1 MIDPLTD
8 LLLVYAGIGGVL
20 GYALKWATTIEGK
33 WYIQSRILKKNAKVL
48 VTWIPGRL
56 FKQQLVIPK
65 TEAHHDKPSG
75 LGKLLGRKESAHT
88 LLLGWFR
95 QDAPIYRKIGSAT
108 QYIFNRQ
115 GDTNAFDLEKIEY
128 GVYQHTQESSDLL
141 KQAQAILAKNEGLAK
156 DYQKAWDEK
165 NVELSESIKQQ
176 VEANVDQANLL
187 IQESNA
193 LRSWSRIT
201 NLPSTATTAF
211 LDNEIMLQKAREM
224 KGFLGK
230 LEALLN
236 NVKWLLFA
244 AAGFAFVA
252 ALASGYLAMK
262 GVHF

>member
-1 MIDPLTD
+1 MF
-8 LLLVYAGIGGVL
+8 
-20 GYALKWATTIEGK
+20 KWATTAEGE
-33 WYIQSRILKKNAKVL
+33 WYIQSRLLKKNAKIL
-48 VTWIPGRL
+48 ITWIPGRL

-65 TEAHHDKPSG
+65 TEAHHDKPG
-75 LGKLLGRKESAHT
+75 FFGKLMGKKESAHT

-95 QDAPIYRKIGSAT
+95 QDAPIYRKVGSAA

-128 GVYQHTQESSDLL
+128 GVYTHTQESSDLI
-141 KQAQAILAKNEGLAK
+141 KQAQAVLAANEQLAK

-165 NVELSESIKQQ
+165 NSAQADAIKKQ
-176 VEANVDQANLL
+176 VEENVDKANLL

-193 LRSWSRIT
+193 LRQWSRIT
-201 NLPSTATTAF
+201 TLPSTATTAF

-244 AAGFAFVA
+244 AAGFAFIA

-262 GVHF
+262 GVSF